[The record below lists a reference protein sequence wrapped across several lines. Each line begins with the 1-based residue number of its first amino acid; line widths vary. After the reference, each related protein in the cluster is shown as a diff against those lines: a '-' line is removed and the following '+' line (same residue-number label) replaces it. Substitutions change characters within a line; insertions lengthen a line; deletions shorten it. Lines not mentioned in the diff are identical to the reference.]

1 VAPSARTLLKR
12 VGFAAFFVSI
22 RYTIYIEEINHMLD
36 IQYIRDNAEA
46 VKKATL
52 DKGFDASV
60 VDELLKVDV
69 ERRKIIGDAEAM
81 RAKKNKLGREE
92 VELARSLKQDIKD
105 IEVKLD
111 EITVTYNDLML
122 KIPNPSASDVK
133 VGKEEDNE
141 IVKTVGTPRVF
152 NFPVRDHLDIG
163 LLTGTIDITNGTKVA
178 QSGFYYIKGAGTFLE
193 LALMQYAM
201 HKLAEKGFTPVITP
215 NVANE
220 KSIIGCGFQA
230 RSDKERQIY
239 HVEGEDLDLIG
250 TAEITLVGQHADET
264 FVTAD
269 LPKKYVGY
277 SYCYRVER
285 GSYGKDVRGIL
296 RVHEF
301 RKVEMVVFCTPEE
314 SNAIHETLREI
325 EEEIWQELEI
335 PYQVIK
341 QATGDLGNAAA
352 RKYDIEAWM
361 PSQNKYREVTSTSN
375 TTDFQARRLGIKV
388 KRNGGSEYVHTLNGT
403 VFALGR
409 AMIAIYENYQNED
422 GSVTIPKALQKWVG
436 TDVIPVKK

>member
-1 VAPSARTLLKR
+1 
-12 VGFAAFFVSI
+12 
-22 RYTIYIEEINHMLD
+22 MLD
-36 IQYIRDNAEA
+36 IGYIRDNIEA

-60 VDELLKVDV
+60 VDELIKVDA

-81 RAKKNKLGREE
+81 RAKKNKLGRDE

-105 IEVKLD
+105 IEAKLD
-111 EITVTYNDLML
+111 AVTATYNDLML

-133 VGKEEDNE
+133 IGKEEDNE
-141 IVKTVGTPRVF
+141 IVKTVGTPKTF
-152 NFPVRDHLDIG
+152 SFPVRDHLDLG
-163 LLTGTIDITNGTKVA
+163 VLTGTIDTTRGTKVA
-178 QSGFYYIKGAGTFLE
+178 QSGFYYIKGTGAMLE
-193 LALMQYAM
+193 FGLVQYALN
-201 HKLAEKGFTPVITP
+201 KLMVKGFTPVITP
-215 NVANE
+215 NIANE
-220 KSIIGCGFQA
+220 RSVVGSGYQA

-264 FVTAD
+264 FVATD

-301 RKVEMVVFCTPEE
+301 RKVEMVIFCLPEE
-314 SNAIHETLREI
+314 SNAVHETLREI

-341 QATGDLGNAAA
+341 QATGDLGNAAS

-375 TTDFQARRLGIKV
+375 TTDYQARRLGIKV

-422 GSVTIPKALQKWVG
+422 GSITIPKALQKWVG